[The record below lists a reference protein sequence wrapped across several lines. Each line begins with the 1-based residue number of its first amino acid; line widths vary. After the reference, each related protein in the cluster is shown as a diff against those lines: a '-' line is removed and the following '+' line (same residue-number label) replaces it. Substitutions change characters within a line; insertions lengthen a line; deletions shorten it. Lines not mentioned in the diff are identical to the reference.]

1 MHEKTDEFDM
11 VDTEIEVE
19 VNNSSTKCKTRFISL
34 HKPISVSICSNAPG
48 FTQPHHIVKSISE
61 KQLVIDMIKYMMEI
75 QTHVS
80 SILKDKFS
88 ELFQRLDTYR
98 ESLIDKAT
106 AVKSKQATHEWDE
119 PELQEVQQYIADV
132 MWSIL
137 IIIITGSMIT
147 TGCDVEHLHNNN
159 YHWFYDN
166 HWM

>member
-1 MHEKTDEFDM
+1 
-11 VDTEIEVE
+11 
-19 VNNSSTKCKTRFISL
+19 
-34 HKPISVSICSNAPG
+34 
-48 FTQPHHIVKSISE
+48 
-61 KQLVIDMIKYMMEI
+61 MMEI